1 MTGSRASTSTLRFYL
16 AYSMTDTTHKTTALE
31 AFELATTNLESLL
44 GVSAPPGSFVATEF
58 GGLLEIGKSRIVAA
72 GAGDGKILGF

>member
-1 MTGSRASTSTLRFYL
+1 M
-16 AYSMTDTTHKTTALE
+16 LE

-44 GVSAPPGSFVATEF
+44 GVSAPPGSFVATEY